1 MGFFNLSSNKAW
13 GAIKSTLKESSV
25 VREMLGAKGLSN
37 KLAAG
42 AKAVSRLPA
51 PARSGLVGAGIGA
64 GAGALRAGSND
75 DGPLGFAGNVAAGAA
90 VGAGAGFL
98 LGGGRFPKGPGGPGA
113 AGQRFGAAA
122 QGFRSRVA
130 AGAYVHAG
138 QVPADFEKARI
149 FSKTFMNG
157 VREGWRT

>member
-13 GAIKSTLKESSV
+13 GAIKSTLKENSV
-25 VREMLGAKGLSN
+25 VREMMGAKGLSN

-75 DGPLGFAGNVAAGAA
+75 DGPLGFAGNVAAYLKNHN
-90 VGAGAGFL
+90 VTL
-98 LGGGRFPKGPGGPGA
+98 
-113 AGQRFGAAA
+113 
-122 QGFRSRVA
+122 V
-130 AGAYVHAG
+130 AYVRMEVG
-138 QVPADFEKARI
+138 QGGK
-149 FSKTFMNG
+149 
-157 VREGWRT
+157 